1 MIRSMTGFGEASRA
15 LEASIVRVTM
25 RSVNHRYLNLS
36 FKAPSGLDK
45 VEQEMSNWLRPHLT
59 RGHIQITIAFEGAL
73 SAKNVTLPELDVER
87 ARHYAHQLTR
97 LHEEL
102 GIPGGPDVA
111 AVSRFGDIFRVPDPA
126 ARVLP
131 DDTVLKPVI
140 EEAAQALVASR
151 EVEGQRL
158 QADLEARLQA
168 MESQVDVIAARA
180 PERLVRERERLR
192 AAISELAGQ
201 TDVDDDRLAR
211 EVAYLAERWDVNEE
225 IVRFRS
231 HAQLFRETLAGSVAE
246 GVGKRLSFIVQ
257 EMHREVN
264 TMSSKANDAEI
275 SRATVAMKEDIE
287 RLREQVENVE

>member
-15 LEASIVRVTM
+15 LEASLVRVTM
-25 RSVNHRYLNLS
+25 RSVNHRFLNLS
-36 FKAPSGLDK
+36 IKAPSGLDK
-45 VEQEMSNWLRPHLT
+45 IEQELPGWLRPHLA
-59 RGHIQITIAFEGAL
+59 RGHVQVTIAFEGAL
-73 SAKNVTLPELDVER
+73 SSKNNTLPELDIER
-87 ARHYAHQLTR
+87 ARHYAQQLKR

-102 GIPGGPDVA
+102 GLDGGPDVA
-111 AVSRFGDIFRVPDPA
+111 SVARFGEIFRMPDPA
-126 ARVLP
+126 ARVFP
-131 DDTVLKPVI
+131 DEMVLRPVI
-140 EEAAQALVASR
+140 EEAARALVASR

-158 QADLEARLQA
+158 QADLEGRVQA
-168 MESQVDVIAARA
+168 MEAQVDVVAARA

-192 AAISELAGQ
+192 AAISEFAGQ

-231 HAQLFRETLAGSVAE
+231 HAHLFRETLAGSVAE

-264 TMSSKANDAEI
+264 TMSSKANDADI
-275 SRATVAMKEDIE
+275 SRATVAMKEEIE